1 MNDASNHIRLVAGF
15 EIRPPA
21 GNCRFVL
28 DRDESIR
35 LGGLVAEDLSHC
47 VPDVTSGHLVTGPAL
62 LEPGQ
67 IISPGHAPWQAMAQ
81 VAKIDTDPGT
91 APDAGITSIGAN
103 PGQLAHA
110 PLMPYWSPP
119 RGLFVCLP
127 ILLAA
132 KAAELESLRSTLEQ
146 TLFESGGL
154 RPPVMGTL
162 AEITGLDPVH
172 GQLMTRADL
181 MALLKVQLA
190 GAGLDPFW
198 PPVEHALLEP
208 GQSARLELPGGLVA
222 NWNVDAVG
230 WELEFVPLHRAA
242 AYRETNRETTRE
254 TNREANGDE
263 YALWLRALRQTIALL
278 ESHLIRWRAVCGHA
292 EVEIEEQSRW
302 ARCDLGLSDH
312 AARNCTIEHPDVGLV
327 AYTATV
333 DGRHVVFYPLDSGAL
348 DELRATLQ
356 ASGIAGFQRS
366 EDIRLLRPC

>member
-1 MNDASNHIRLVAGF
+1 MNDACNHIRLVAGF

-28 DRDESIR
+28 ERDESRR
-35 LGGLVAEDLSHC
+35 LGDLVAEDLAHC
-47 VPDVTSGHLVTGPAL
+47 VPEVTAGHLVTGPAL

-67 IISPGHAPWQAMAQ
+67 IISPGHAPWHAMAQ
-81 VAKIDTDPGT
+81 VAKIDAGPGMV
-91 APDAGITSIGAN
+91 PDAGITSIGARS
-103 PGQLAHA
+103 GQLGHA
-110 PLMPYWSPP
+110 PLTPYWSPP

-132 KAAELESLRSTLEQ
+132 EAAQFDPLRSKLEQ

-154 RPPVMGTL
+154 RPPAMGTL

-198 PPVEHALLEP
+198 SPVEHALVAP
-208 GQSARLELPGGLVA
+208 QRDARLELPGRLVSD
-222 NWNVDAVG
+222 WNVDARG
-230 WELEFVPLHRAA
+230 WEFDFLPLHLAEVDRKDDA
-242 AYRETNRETTRE
+242 
-254 TNREANGDE
+254 DE
-263 YALWLRALRQTIALL
+263 FALWLRALRQTTALL
-278 ESHLIRWRAVCGHA
+278 ESHLIGWRAVSRHA
-292 EVEIEEQSRW
+292 DVEIDGQSRW
-302 ARCDLGLSDH
+302 ARCDLGPSDH
-312 AARNCTIEHPDVGLV
+312 PGRSCMIEHPDVGLV

-333 DGRHVVFYPLDSGAL
+333 DGRHLVYYPLDSGAL

-356 ASGIAGFQRS
+356 ASGIANFQRS
-366 EDIRLLRPC
+366 EDIRMLQPR